1 VEKEKEKERN
11 DRKGEGGGGQRP
23 FQDKCLTTRR
33 LCCRDAD
40 VVDLRVYTIRVEYRP
55 SRR

>member
-1 VEKEKEKERN
+1 MEKEKEKERN